1 MVHLGDDGLTR
12 PLALTLLM
20 FLWLFSGLYTVYST
34 YQTINVDVGMF
45 PFLSNPSIP
54 AWYHVA
60 APAEL
65 FFSTMLFILGVFQL
79 AAVPGFLIGKYYSYV
94 IGLIVPI
101 VATAITILETG
112 LYVSAPSGL
121 VIGSD
126 LTYALLAMTTSLAL
140 AVLSWHYLGK
150 PRVKAYLGVPPTS
163 A

>member
-34 YQTINVDVGMF
+34 YETISVDVGMF
-45 PFLSNPSIP
+45 PFLSNPSVP
-54 AWYHVA
+54 GWYHVA

-65 FFSTMLFILGVFQL
+65 FFSTMLLLLGLFQL

-94 IGLIVPI
+94 TGLIVPI
-101 VATAITILETG
+101 VATAINILEIG
-112 LYVSAPSGL
+112 LYVSAPAGL

-126 LTYALLAMTTSLAL
+126 LTFALLAITISLTL

-150 PRVKAYLGVPPTS
+150 TRVKAYLGVPSTS
-163 A
+163 D